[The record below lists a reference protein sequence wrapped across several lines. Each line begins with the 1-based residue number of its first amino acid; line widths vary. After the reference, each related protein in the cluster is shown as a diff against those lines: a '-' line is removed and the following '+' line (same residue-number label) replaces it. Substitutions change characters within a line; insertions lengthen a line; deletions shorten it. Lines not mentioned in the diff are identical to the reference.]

1 MKKWKAAAYL
11 RLSRDDGQY
20 GESMSITNQKS
31 IIRDWV
37 VDKSDIDLVDFYID
51 DGFTGTN
58 FNRPAFN
65 ELMFDLKIDRINCVI
80 VKDLSRLGRNSSK
93 VSQLIDEYF
102 PKNKVRFIAINDNL
116 DTLGLIDD
124 NDVTGF
130 KLVCNEF
137 YVKDISKKVKSALR
151 ASAKKGNFIGS
162 SAPFGYK
169 KSKEDYHKLV
179 IDEGSAGTVRKI
191 FEDYAKGKSGRE
203 IANDLN
209 SNKIL
214 SPYNY
219 KRQQAGLELDDT
231 KYWTSATVLQI
242 LHNEVYF
249 GNLVQHKRE
258 NLSYKL
264 NQRRVTDEEE
274 RIVCKDTHAAIID
287 CKLQETIKER
297 FNKNYSTN
305 SRKRNNGSQVPVLF
319 SGLLK
324 CFDCGSKMP
333 ATIKNEK
340 RCYRCYRYNTSGRSA
355 CTSHFI
361 YEEELEKFVLQDI
374 KKLIY
379 NYKIDQENFINNL
392 LNTLNN
398 NKTNI
403 SENMKLKR
411 ISISKEIETIKCD
424 MIELYNDKK
433 NNVLSSNMFSILS
446 KQYDEQLQE
455 LLKELDSCDK
465 IINELNVNEN
475 CVYGWI
481 KNLLTIEK
489 LEHPTFEYYHSIIDH
504 ILIKNVGE
512 ENRILIK
519 YKVGFIADI
528 RIVRKL
534 KIA

>member
-37 VDKSDIDLVDFYID
+37 ADKLEIELVDFYVD

-65 ELMFDLKIDRINCVI
+65 ELMFDIKIDRVNCVI

-102 PKNKVRFIAINDNL
+102 PKNKIRFIAINDNL
-116 DTLGLIDD
+116 DTLGLIDE

-151 ASAKKGNFIGS
+151 ASAKKGNYVGAL
-162 SAPFGYK
+162 APYGYK
-169 KSKEDYHKLV
+169 KSDDDYHKLE
-179 IDEGSAGTVRKI
+179 IDKDSAETVRKI
-191 FEDYAKGKSGRE
+191 FKDYSIGKSGRE

-209 SNKIL
+209 SKKIL
-214 SPYNY
+214 CPFNY
-219 KRQQAGLELDDT
+219 KRQQSGLELDNT
-231 KYWTSATVLQI
+231 KFWTSTTVLQI
-242 LHNEVYF
+242 LHNEVYY

-258 NLSYKL
+258 KLSYKL
-264 NQRRVTDEEE
+264 DQRRLTSKEEQ
-274 RIVCKDTHAAIID
+274 IICYGTHDPIID
-287 CKLQETIKER
+287 ADIQATVKER
-297 FNKNYSTN
+297 FEKRYRNN
-305 SRKRNNGSQVPVLF
+305 SRKRNNGNKVPVLF

-340 RCYRCYRYNTSGRSA
+340 RCYRCYRYNNSGSNA
-355 CTSHFI
+355 CKSHFI
-361 YEEELEKFVLQDI
+361 YEEDLEKYVLQDI

-379 NYKIDQENFINNL
+379 NYKIDQKNFINNL
-392 LNTLNN
+392 LVVINN
-398 NKTNI
+398 NNI
-403 SENMKLKR
+403 SITNNIKSKR
-411 ISISKEIETIKCD
+411 ISINKDIETIKST
-424 MIELYNDKK
+424 MVELYDDKK
-433 NNVLSSNMFSILS
+433 NNVISSNMFSLLS
-446 KQYDEQLQE
+446 QKYDEQLQV
-455 LLKELDSCDK
+455 LLKESDSYDN
-465 IINELNVNEN
+465 IIKEYEVNETRVFN
-475 CVYGWI
+475 WI
-481 KNLLTIEK
+481 NNLLKIES
-489 LEHPTFEYYHSIIDH
+489 LEHQTFEYYHSIIDH

-512 ENRILIK
+512 ENRIIIK

-528 RIVRKL
+528 RIVREL